1 MTFCPHCGER
11 VGDRETLCPSC
22 GHMIQPD
29 SAGKKTG
36 HSAALWLIVG
46 AGLLV
51 VLGITIFGIIPAVLI
66 PKDPDAPHKDKQVQ
80 TVTELRHT
88 SVMLLSYA
96 TNHVAVFPDV
106 DTIEDL
112 AAVLAS
118 EQGGEPIAVV
128 DSWNRPYRYECWHTE
143 ESEAGC
149 TSFRLASAGRD
160 GVFEHESLAD
170 YDEEPFDPVDY
181 DRDLVLG
188 DGFFLQYPSARPP
201 TEAPEP

>member
-1 MTFCPHCGER
+1 MAFCPHCGER

-22 GHMIQPD
+22 GQTIQPG

-36 HSAALWLIVG
+36 LLWLLVG
-46 AGLLV
+46 AGFLV
-51 VLGITIFGIIPAVLI
+51 LVLGIVIFGIIPSGLI
-66 PKDPDAPHKDKQVQ
+66 PKDPDAPHKDKQVR

-96 TNHVAVFPDV
+96 TNHAVVFPDV

-128 DSWNRPYRYECWHTE
+128 DGWNRPYRYECWNTD
-143 ESEAGC
+143 ESVAGC
-149 TSFRLASAGRD
+149 SSFRLASAGRD
-160 GVFEHESLAD
+160 GVFEHESLAE
-170 YDEEPFDPVDY
+170 YDEGTFDPVDY